1 MSDINVKGISAGLY
15 QTRAWARV
23 FKIIMVMVIAAFMT
37 GISAADEFHFATTD
51 LAPETKWQ
59 PKPDILKEAFKTTL
73 LATDAIN
80 NINKGVAVCNDYI
93 KANPGDKE
101 GIIDAYVIMAQS
113 YFNLG
118 EYQTS
123 EDERLKSYTAGKDA
137 ADEIIKQAPDRW
149 DGWAWYAVNLGR
161 ISQLKG
167 VIKSLFLMEPFKK
180 HIFQAEKL
188 APNSSIVLAAIGD
201 MYRQLP
207 WIVGGSMKK
216 SNEYLEKAVKVD
228 PHATLA
234 KFDFAITLLED
245 GNKEKAK
252 ELLTE
257 VINAKNSSWVAHWQ
271 VWEKPKAEAL
281 LNDMDN
287 YKKLLDKWHML
298 I

>member
-1 MSDINVKGISAGLY
+1 MSDVNLKGIPAGLY
-15 QTRAWARV
+15 QTRV
-23 FKIIMVMVIAAFMT
+23 FKIFMVMIIAAFMT

-51 LAPETKWQ
+51 LAPETTWQ

-73 LATDAIN
+73 LAADAIN

-101 GIIDAYVIMAQS
+101 GIVDAYVIMAQS

-137 ADEIIKQAPDRW
+137 ADEIIKRAPDRW

-207 WIVGGSMKK
+207 WIAGGSMKK

-234 KFDFAITLLED
+234 KFDLAITLLED
-245 GNKEKAK
+245 GKKEMAK

-257 VINAKNSSWVAHWQ
+257 VINANNSSWAAHWQ
-271 VWEKPKAEAL
+271 VWEKPRAEEL
-281 LNDMDN
+281 LNDIDN